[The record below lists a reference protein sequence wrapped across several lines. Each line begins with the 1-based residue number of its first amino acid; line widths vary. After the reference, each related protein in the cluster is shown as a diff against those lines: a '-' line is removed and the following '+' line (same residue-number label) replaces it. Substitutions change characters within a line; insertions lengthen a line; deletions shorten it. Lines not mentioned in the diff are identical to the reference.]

1 MNKISLIIPVYNSE
15 KFLKKLLDSILEQTY
30 NEYEVILINDGST
43 DNSINIINE
52 YKKRDKRIKCITI
65 NNSGPGIARK
75 TGFENSTGELLF
87 FIDSDD
93 FLPRKD
99 ILKEIEQIYRENQF
113 DILIF
118 NFIRKLKNKE
128 YIVNAFFK
136 NDIIVG
142 LKNTEEFKKSV
153 LAGALW
159 CKIFKREKM
168 EIEDFCDSNNYED
181 YYTTYKYINKCK
193 NFYYTDKIFYYA
205 NRDNNDSISK
215 KTDSRKIYDT
225 VDLLEKTYNETK
237 YKEIFSKII
246 LEYYI
251 NARRMID
258 KIKIHKKEKRKCIEK
273 MQELKEYFNLKQIIK
288 YKLPI
293 KQYIKYIYY
302 ELVDIFVI

>member
-30 NEYEVILINDGST
+30 SEYEVILINDGST

-52 YKKRDKRIKCITI
+52 YEKRDKRIKCITI

-99 ILKEIEQIYRENQF
+99 ILKEIEQIYIENQF

-118 NFIRKLKNKE
+118 NFIRKFKNKE

-136 NDIIVG
+136 NDITVG

-168 EIEDFCDSNNYED
+168 TVEDFCDSNNYED

-193 NFYYTDKIFYYA
+193 NFYYTNKIFYYA

-215 KTDSRKIYDT
+215 KTDSKKICDT

-258 KIKIHKKEKRKCIEK
+258 KIKIYKKEKRKCIEK
-273 MQELKEYFNLKQIIK
+273 TQELKKYFNLKQIIK

>member
-52 YKKRDKRIKCITI
+52 YEKRDKRIKCITI

-99 ILKEIEQIYRENQF
+99 ILKEIEKIYIENQF

-136 NDIIVG
+136 NDIIAG

-168 EIEDFCDSNNYED
+168 EVEDFCDSNNYED

-215 KTDSRKIYDT
+215 KTDSKKICDT

-273 MQELKEYFNLKQIIK
+273 TQELKEYFNLKQIIK